1 MQLKRLEAHGFK
13 SFADKIEIEFDHG
26 VTAVVGPNGSGKSNI
41 TDAIRWVL
49 GERNVRNLRGTK
61 TEDIIFAGSSERRAL
76 GAAEVSLTLL
86 NQGDL
91 PGNFDEI
98 VITRR
103 ILRSGDSE
111 FLLNNTKCHLK
122 DIYETLADTGLG
134 RDGLSVISQNKMD
147 AVLNSRPEE
156 RRLFFE
162 ETAGITK
169 FRDRKVSAMKKL
181 EETEKNLV
189 RLGDI
194 QQGLLE
200 QLGPLAEA
208 AEKTKQFN
216 LWNGEFRRCKITEL
230 YRAQAELGT
239 KEKEISERFEACR
252 QEETAA
258 GAEIATL
265 ESQKETLA
273 TKAIELEQAGRE
285 KFEERSAQQEKINE
299 KDTEIKVLEER
310 RQNSDETQRRL
321 KEKREELSK
330 SIEDSG
336 KALTELREAEKE
348 VLSEQEDAEKKSS
361 AAQENVTRIS
371 EELKKRRQAA
381 ETLSSQFSE
390 KQGELASRRAELS
403 VLENNLTGTQENKER
418 QEKEIAAGE
427 KRLQEDRE
435 KLEALDGKIGAL
447 AEEELT
453 LLAAQKASETKRREI
468 EKRQRERQQTIR
480 MAQTYIDQTEGKR
493 EVLQQALDSYEGF
506 GNAAKAV
513 LMAKEGW
520 RQGVCGAVAELIE
533 VPKQYLTAAEAA
545 LGGAQQNI
553 VTQDANTAKDAIEY
567 LKRRKAGRATFL
579 PLSTLTVRGGQEEE
593 ARRLPG
599 VIGYMNE
606 VVGAAEEY
614 RKVVEFLL
622 SRTLLV
628 DTMDHALSV
637 AKKHGYRLRIVTLTG
652 ELLYP
657 GGSISGGSLRSS
669 ETGYLNRREELESL
683 GRDLKDKKEKIET
696 ARREYDVA
704 SDELKRMG
712 EESEQKKQRLE
723 TVRVETSGA
732 QAERDAL
739 AKQME
744 TAGSHIAEL
753 KEIVKHAAA
762 TFAEAQANRVKMVQE
777 VRAIAGD
784 VGELQ
789 RKLEDAKATVNDLQ
803 QDSDDY
809 VQTRDRLM
817 RVLKTM
823 NDKAFQ
829 CRTAVLVKEKEIGK
843 LREELEANREE
854 AERLLAG
861 LTDGADQIAALKQEK
876 EELFK
881 TYAVI
886 DDAYKALERQRAD
899 CAEIGR
905 ETDEKIREARR
916 RQTELSERLHEID
929 KEKEKIVLQ
938 REQSL
943 KKLEE
948 DYSLNVE
955 EAAEQ
960 TVDMA
965 PGALRSRIRSLD
977 RDIVALGPVN
987 PNAVEEYERIS
998 GQYETYQKQIKDV
1011 EDAKKN
1017 FQQLIQ
1023 ALDADMTKTF
1033 RAAFTEIQKAFHDI
1047 FIELFGGQDGDGDAK
1062 LVLTDEQNIL
1072 ESGVEI
1078 VVQIPGK
1085 KQQSLSV
1092 LSGGERALTV
1102 IALLFAFLRVRP
1114 APFSV
1119 LDEIDAPLDE
1129 TNIANFGRFLKRF
1142 SEKTQFVVV
1151 THRKG
1156 TMESADTM
1164 YGVTLED
1171 AGVSKII
1178 SVRLED
1184 IPA

>member
-76 GAAEVSLTLL
+76 GSAEVSLTLL

-169 FRDRKVSAMKKL
+169 FRDRKVSAVKKL
-181 EETEKNLV
+181 EETERNLV

-194 QQGLLE
+194 QQGLFE

-216 LWNGEFRRCKITEL
+216 QWNSEFRRCKITEL
-230 YRAQAELGT
+230 YRAQDELEK
-239 KEKEISERFEACR
+239 KEKDISQRFEACR

-258 GAEIATL
+258 GAEIVTL
-265 ESQKETLA
+265 EAQKEMLA
-273 TKAIELEQAGRE
+273 ARAVELEQAGRE
-285 KFEERSAQQEKINE
+285 KSEERSAQQEIINQ

-321 KEKREELSK
+321 KEKREDLAK
-330 SIEDSG
+330 KIEDAEG
-336 KALTELREAEKE
+336 RLTDLREAEKV
-348 VLSEQEDAEKKSS
+348 VLAEQEESEKKS
-361 AAQENVTRIS
+361 AEAQENVNRIS

-381 ETLSSQFSE
+381 ENFSSQFSE

-403 VLENNLTGTQENKER
+403 VLENNLTSTQESKAR
-418 QEKEIAAGE
+418 QEQEIAAVE
-427 KRLQEDRE
+427 KHLAADRE
-435 KLEALDGKIGAL
+435 QLSALEGKLETL
-447 AEEELT
+447 AEEERT
-453 LLAAQKASETKRREI
+453 LLAAQKTSEAKRREI
-468 EKRQRERQQTIR
+468 EKRQKERQETIR

-493 EVLQQALDSYEGF
+493 EMLQQALDSYEGF
-506 GNAAKAV
+506 GSAPKAV
-513 LMAKEGW
+513 LMAREGW

-553 VTQDANTAKDAIEY
+553 VTRDTDTAKDAIEY

-579 PLSTLTVRGGQEEE
+579 PLSTLTVRGEREEE
-593 ARRLPG
+593 AHRWPG
-599 VIGYMNE
+599 VVGYMNE

-614 RKVVEFLL
+614 RKVVDFLL

-637 AKKHGYRLRIVTLTG
+637 AKKQGYRLRIVTLTG

-657 GGSISGGSLRSS
+657 GGSISGGSLRGSD
-669 ETGYLNRREELESL
+669 TGYLNRRGELESL
-683 GRDLKDKKEKIET
+683 GHDLAEKKEKIET
-696 ARREYDVA
+696 SKREFA
-704 SDELKRMG
+704 AAAEELRTMA
-712 EESEQKKQRLE
+712 EVSEQKKQRLE
-723 TVRVETSGA
+723 NVRVETSGTR
-732 QAERDAL
+732 AERDAL
-739 AKQME
+739 LKQME
-744 TAGSHIAEL
+744 STDSHLKEL

-762 TFAEAQANRVKMVQE
+762 TFAEAQANRVKMVQAVRSLAGE
-777 VRAIAGD
+777 VD
-784 VGELQ
+784 TLQ
-789 RKLEDAKATVNDLQ
+789 RQFDDAKATVNDLQ

-809 VQTRDRLM
+809 IQTRDRLM
-817 RVLKTM
+817 KALNELK
-823 NDKAFQ
+823 DKAFR
-829 CRTAVLVKEKEIGK
+829 CRTSVLVKEKEIGK
-843 LREELEANREE
+843 LNEELEANKEE
-854 AERLLAG
+854 AEHLLAG
-861 LTDGADQIAALKQEK
+861 LTEGADQIRLLKQEK
-876 EELFK
+876 EVLFAA
-881 TYAVI
+881 YAII
-886 DDAYKALERQRAD
+886 DEAFKALERQRVD
-899 CAEIGR
+899 CAEKGR
-905 ETDEKIREARR
+905 ETEEKIREARR
-916 RQTELSERLHEID
+916 RQSELSEKLHEID
-929 KEKEKIVLQ
+929 KETEKIRLQ
-938 REQSL
+938 LEQSL
-943 KKLEE
+943 QKLEE
-948 DYSLNVE
+948 DFSLTLE

-965 PGALRSRIRSLD
+965 PSTLRSRIRELD
-977 RDIVALGPVN
+977 RDIAALGPVN
-987 PNAVEEYERIS
+987 PNAVEEYQKVSE
-998 GQYETYQKQIKDV
+998 QYETYQKQIKDV

-1033 RAAFTEIQKAFHDI
+1033 KAAFAEIQTAFHDI
-1047 FIELFGGQDGDGDAK
+1047 FIELFGGHGDGDAK
-1062 LVLTDEQNIL
+1062 LVLTDEQNVL

-1078 VVQIPGK
+1078 IVQIPGK

-1178 SVRLED
+1178 SVKLED

>member
-194 QQGLLE
+194 QQGLSE

-239 KEKEISERFEACR
+239 KEKELSERFEACR
-252 QEETAA
+252 QQETAA
-258 GAEIATL
+258 ETEIATL
-265 ESQKETLA
+265 EAEKETLA
-273 TKAIELEQAGRE
+273 AKTIGLEQAGRE
-285 KFEERSAQQEKINE
+285 KFEERSAQQEKINQ

-321 KEKREELSK
+321 KEKREELEKNISDAD
-330 SIEDSG
+330 E
-336 KALTELREAEKE
+336 ALTELRDAEKE
-348 VLSEQEDAEKKSS
+348 VLSDQESAEKKSGE
-361 AAQENVTRIS
+361 AQENVNRIS

-381 ETLSSQFSE
+381 ETLATRFSE

-403 VLENNLTGTQENKER
+403 VLENNLTTTQESKER
-418 QEKEIAAGE
+418 QEQEIAAGE
-427 KRLQEDRE
+427 KRLADDRE
-435 KLEALDGKIGAL
+435 KLSELDGKLEIL
-447 AEEELT
+447 AEEERT
-453 LLAAQKASETKRREI
+453 LLAAQKTSETKRREI
-468 EKRQRERQQTIR
+468 EKKQRERQQTIR

-493 EVLQQALDSYEGF
+493 EMLQQALESYEGF
-506 GNAAKAV
+506 ANAPKAV
-513 LMAKEGW
+513 LMANEGW
-520 RQGVCGAVAELIE
+520 RKGVCGAVAELIE
-533 VPKQYLTAAEAA
+533 VPKEYLTAAEAA

-553 VTQDANTAKDAIEY
+553 VTRDTDTAKDAIEY

-579 PLSTLTVRGGQEEE
+579 PLSTLTVRGGREEE
-593 ARRLPG
+593 VRRLSG

-614 RKVVEFLL
+614 KKVVDFLL

-637 AKKHGYRLRIVTLTG
+637 AKKQGYRLRIVTLTG

-669 ETGYLNRREELESL
+669 ETGYLNRRGELESL
-683 GRDLKDKKEKIET
+683 GRDLTEKKEKI
-696 ARREYDVA
+696 AVAQREYEA
-704 SDELKRMG
+704 AG
-712 EESEQKKQRLE
+712 EELRTMDEASEQRKKRLE
-723 TVRVETSGA
+723 DIRVETSGTR
-732 QAERDAL
+732 AEREAL
-739 AKQME
+739 AKQTE
-744 TAGSHIAEL
+744 TAGKHIDEL
-753 KEIVKHAAA
+753 KEIVKHAAT

-777 VRAIAGD
+777 VRTLAGD
-784 VGELQ
+784 VGEIQ
-789 RKLEDAKATVNDLQ
+789 RQLEDAKATVNDLQ

-809 VQTRDRLM
+809 IKTRDRLM
-817 RVLKTM
+817 KTLNALK
-823 NDKAFQ
+823 DKAFQ
-829 CRTAVLVKEKEIGK
+829 CRTSVLVKEKEIGK
-843 LREELEANREE
+843 LKEELEANRKE
-854 AERLLAG
+854 AEQLLAG
-861 LTDGADQIAALKQEK
+861 LTDGADQIKALKQEK
-876 EELFK
+876 EDLFK
-881 TYAVI
+881 VYAVL
-886 DDAYKALERQRAD
+886 DEAYKALEQQRVD
-899 CAEIGR
+899 CAEDGR

-916 RQTELSERLHEID
+916 KQNELSGQLHEID
-929 KEKEKIVLQ
+929 KEKEKIAFQ

-948 DYSLNVE
+948 DYMLTVE
-955 EAAEQ
+955 EAAEE

-965 PGALRSRIRSLD
+965 PSALRSRIRVLE
-977 RDIVALGPVN
+977 RDITALGPVN
-987 PNAVEEYERIS
+987 PNAVEEHQKVLE
-998 GQYETYQKQIKDV
+998 QYETYQKQIKDV

-1033 RAAFTEIQKAFHDI
+1033 KAAFTEIQKAFHDI
-1047 FIELFGGQDGDGDAK
+1047 FIELFGGQGGDGDAK
-1062 LVLTDEQNIL
+1062 LILTDEQNVL

-1171 AGVSKII
+1171 AGVSKIL
-1178 SVRLED
+1178 SVKLED